1 MTKYIL
7 SIRTHVGRLSLSDV
21 IVVIFFKKTKKK
33 TGDTVAKSSPYVLVN

>member
-1 MTKYIL
+1 MYIL

-21 IVVIFFKKTKKK
+21 IVVIFFKKTKK